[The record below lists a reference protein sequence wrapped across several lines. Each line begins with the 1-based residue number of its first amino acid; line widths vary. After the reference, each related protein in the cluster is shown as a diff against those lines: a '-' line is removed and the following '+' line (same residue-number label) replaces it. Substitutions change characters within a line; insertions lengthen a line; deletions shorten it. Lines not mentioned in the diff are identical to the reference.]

1 MAFVILLGQGVSLVG
16 GYSELQNLHQG
27 DRPAVVAS
35 AATGM
40 ASANASVE
48 YQRGTTADFD
58 RQKLQL
64 RIAILGWSFVQ
75 TRNRKWRRPPRGT
88 PAKTWVRQTEISP
101 IWCSGAKRRRR
112 SWRSYRATR
121 QRRPATRRSWTP
133 KSALSATLPHS

>member
-1 MAFVILLGQGVSLVG
+1 MIAFVILLGQGVSLVG

-58 RQKLQL
+58 RQ
-64 RIAILGWSFVQ
+64 IAAKD
-75 TRNRKWRRPPRGT
+75 RNFGMVIRADAKQKMAKAAARDARKDMGT
-88 PAKTWVRQTEISP
+88 ADRDLADLV
-101 IWCSGAKRRRR
+101 
-112 SWRSYRATR
+112 
-121 QRRPATRRSWTP
+121 QRR
-133 KSALSATLPHS
+133 